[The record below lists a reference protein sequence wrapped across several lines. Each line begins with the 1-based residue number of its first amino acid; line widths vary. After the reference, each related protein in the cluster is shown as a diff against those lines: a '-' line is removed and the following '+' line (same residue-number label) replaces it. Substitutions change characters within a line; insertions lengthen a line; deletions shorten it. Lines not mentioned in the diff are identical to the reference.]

1 VFRDDLE
8 KNQNNGW
15 SLFGLSQ
22 SLRAQGREAE
32 AGEVAAE
39 FEKVWRKAD
48 TTLTRSV
55 IE

>member
-1 VFRDDLE
+1 L
-8 KNQNNGW
+8 
-15 SLFGLSQ
+15 LGLSQ

-48 TTLTRSV
+48 TKLTRSV